1 MSDIMIAYQLYT
13 YSQLVKPMEKR
24 SDYIGP
30 LLSEMLTSKGFTV
43 LGRRHTTPIYYRG
56 YLPYETLNL
65 GLP

>member
-43 LGRRHTTPIYYRG
+43 LGDVTPLRSIIEGIY
-56 YLPYETLNL
+56 PMKH
-65 GLP
+65 